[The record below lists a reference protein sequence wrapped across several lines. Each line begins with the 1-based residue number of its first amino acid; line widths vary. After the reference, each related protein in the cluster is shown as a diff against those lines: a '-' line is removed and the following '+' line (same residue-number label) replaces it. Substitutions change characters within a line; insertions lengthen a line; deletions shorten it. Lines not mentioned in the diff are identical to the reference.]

1 MDETTLLEALQLGEG
16 PDWEFKSAKGGL
28 PQSLWETY
36 SAMANT
42 DGGSIILGVENDGA
56 ISRLAHV
63 PQLRKAFWDTINNRS
78 KVNRN
83 LLADADLNTLTLE
96 GKTVLMIHVPRAERR
111 QRPIYIGQNPLDGTF
126 RRNDEGDYKC
136 RPDEVGR
143 MLADQ
148 AEESPDESILED
160 FTCDDLDSESLQQYR
175 QRFSAR
181 APTHPWLALDETTFL
196 QRLGA
201 FRHDRHT
208 GQSGPTVAGLLMFG
222 RSQALYD
229 LPDGRRLHLDYRERL
244 SLDPNIRWTDR
255 VTDDGTWTC
264 NLFQFYQR
272 VIPRLTADLK
282 LPFGLTPDLIRTGET
297 EVHQAIREALT
308 NALIHAD
315 YRGQGGIIIEKY
327 RDRLEFSNP
336 GLLLLDIE
344 QIYRGGV
351 SECRNQ
357 NLQKLFFML
366 GYGEKAGSGFDKIRY
381 GWQARNWR
389 LPLLEE
395 TQRPD
400 RVRIILPMVSLLPDT
415 SLARLRHLFGP
426 RLDRLDTL
434 EIQALVTADLEG
446 QVTNIRLRQMSAY
459 HPSDVTKVLQGL
471 VAGSFLEKSGQSRA
485 TTYYLPGTLPTRFP
499 YNNELFTADDLP
511 HSAGHLL
518 HNADDL
524 PHSAGHLPHNADD
537 LPHSAADLSPI
548 EPEQDPILQA
558 LAAPARQQERLNTAT
573 TRQLVLQ
580 LCQGRYLTARSIAA
594 LLNRNRQHIQ
604 NRILTPMVQEN
615 LLALRHPNEPNRTDQ
630 AYITAVAGESP

>member
-1 MDETTLLEALQLGEG
+1 MDETALLDALQLGESV
-16 PDWEFKSAKGGL
+16 DCEFKFAKGGL
-28 PQSLWETY
+28 PLSLWETY

-42 DGGSIILGVENDGA
+42 DGGSIILGVENDGTV
-56 ISRLAHV
+56 SGLANV

-83 LLADADLNTLTLE
+83 LLADADLKILTLE

-148 AEESPDESILED
+148 AEESPDESILEH
-160 FTCDDLDSESLQQYR
+160 FTLDDLDQESLQQYR
-175 QRFSAR
+175 HRFSAR
-181 APTHPWLALDETTFL
+181 APTHPWLALDETIFL

-201 FRHDRHT
+201 FRQDRRT
-208 GQSGPTVAGLLMFG
+208 GRRGPTVAGLFMFG

-229 LPDGRRLHLDYRERL
+229 LSDGLRLHLDYRERL
-244 SLDPNIRWTDR
+244 SPDPNIRWTDR
-255 VTDDGTWTC
+255 VTDDGTWAC

-272 VIPRLTADLK
+272 VIPRLTVDLK

-297 EVHQAIREALT
+297 EVHQSVREALT

-351 SECRNQ
+351 SECRNPT
-357 NLQKLFFML
+357 LQKLFFMI
-366 GYGEKAGSGFDKIRY
+366 GYGEKAGSGFDKIRH

-400 RVRIILPMVSLLPDT
+400 RVRIILPMVSLLPDA
-415 SLARLRHLFGP
+415 SLARLRQRFGP
-426 RLDRLDTL
+426 RLDRLDKL

-471 VAGSFLEKSGQSRA
+471 VAGGFLEKSGQARA
-485 TTYYLPGTLPTRFP
+485 TTYYLPGTRSTRAP
-499 YNNELFTADDLP
+499 YTDELFT
-511 HSAGHLL
+511 SE
-518 HNADDL
+518 N
-524 PHSAGHLPHNADD
+524 SPHNSGNS
-537 LPHSAADLSPI
+537 PHNNGNSPHNSGAHPPI
-548 EPEQDPILQA
+548 APEQDPVLQA
-558 LAAPARQQERLNTAT
+558 LAEPARQKKRLNQTVM
-573 TRQLVLQ
+573 QQVVLQ
-580 LCQGRYLTARSIAA
+580 LCQGRYLTARAIAS
-594 LLNRNRQHIQ
+594 LLNRDARHFQD
-604 NRILTPMVQEN
+604 RFLTPMVQQKR
-615 LLALRHPNEPNRTDQ
+615 LTMRYPNEPNHPDQ
-630 AYITAVAGESP
+630 AYTAAVAKETP

>member
-1 MDETTLLEALQLGEG
+1 MDETALLEALQLGESV
-16 PDWEFKSAKGGL
+16 DCEFKSARGGL

-42 DGGSIILGVENDGA
+42 DGGSIILGVENDGTV
-56 ISRLAHV
+56 SGLAHV
-63 PQLRKAFWDTINNRS
+63 PQLRKTFWDTINNRS

-83 LLADADLNTLTLE
+83 LLADADLNSLTLE

-148 AEESPDESILED
+148 AEESPDESILEH
-160 FTCDDLDSESLQQYR
+160 FTLDDLDQESLQQYR

-201 FRHDRHT
+201 FRQDRRT
-208 GQSGPTVAGLLMFG
+208 GRRGPTVAGLFMFG

-229 LPDGRRLHLDYRERL
+229 LSDGLRLHLDYRERL
-244 SLDPNIRWTDR
+244 SPDPNIRWTDR
-255 VTDDGTWTC
+255 VTDDGTWAC

-272 VIPRLTADLK
+272 VIPRLTVDLK

-297 EVHQAIREALT
+297 EVHQSVREALT
-308 NALIHAD
+308 NALVHAD
-315 YRGQGGIIIEKY
+315 DRGQGGIVIEKY

-351 SECRNQ
+351 SECRNPS
-357 NLQKLFFML
+357 LQKLFFMI
-366 GYGEKAGSGFDKIRY
+366 GYGEKAGAGFDKIRH

-395 TQRPD
+395 T
-400 RVRIILPMVSLLPDT
+400 
-415 SLARLRHLFGP
+415 
-426 RLDRLDTL
+426 
-434 EIQALVTADLEG
+434 
-446 QVTNIRLRQMSAY
+446 
-459 HPSDVTKVLQGL
+459 
-471 VAGSFLEKSGQSRA
+471 
-485 TTYYLPGTLPTRFP
+485 
-499 YNNELFTADDLP
+499 
-511 HSAGHLL
+511 
-518 HNADDL
+518 
-524 PHSAGHLPHNADD
+524 
-537 LPHSAADLSPI
+537 
-548 EPEQDPILQA
+548 
-558 LAAPARQQERLNTAT
+558 
-573 TRQLVLQ
+573 
-580 LCQGRYLTARSIAA
+580 
-594 LLNRNRQHIQ
+594 
-604 NRILTPMVQEN
+604 
-615 LLALRHPNEPNRTDQ
+615 
-630 AYITAVAGESP
+630 